1 MGWENE
7 TGRMDYKF
15 FWGGEGDT
23 PFMTALRQWASPGRR
38 MGAERRSDALEDYG
52 DQGIEFLL
60 KHFSVLFTVT
70 SAATLARLH
79 ASGAASSRL

>member
-1 MGWENE
+1 M
-7 TGRMDYKF
+7 F
-15 FWGGEGDT
+15 
-23 PFMTALRQWASPGRR
+23 ALRQ
-38 MGAERRSDALEDYG
+38 MGLPRPAYGSDALEDYG